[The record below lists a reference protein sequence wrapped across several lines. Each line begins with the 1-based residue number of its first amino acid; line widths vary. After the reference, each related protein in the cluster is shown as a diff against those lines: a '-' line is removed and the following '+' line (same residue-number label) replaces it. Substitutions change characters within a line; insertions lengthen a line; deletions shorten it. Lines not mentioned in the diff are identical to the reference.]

1 MKVWG
6 NKGYAFEVVLC
17 ARMGYKIELRR
28 HVSRRT
34 QYYYERQA
42 FWYHRQVYV
51 HVKLSM
57 VLTFFHS
64 VPVSYLSNH
73 CYQCFKSKS
82 CATNSE
88 GFEEFYV
95 SHPGR
100 SPVDWRSVLL
110 IDRSSFGAVTH
121 PTGMFMQ
128 FPNQASGEKQA
139 RECIR
144 YSRKSYMTD
153 AYMPNEGYQR
163 HSCL

>member
-1 MKVWG
+1 MRNRTSK
-6 NKGYAFEVVLC
+6 AC
-17 ARMGYKIELRR
+17 LRKNPILSWASGIL
-28 HVSRRT
+28 VS
-34 QYYYERQA
+34 QA
-42 FWYHRQVYV
+42 SL

-64 VPVSYLSNH
+64 VLVRYLSH
-73 CYQCFKSKS
+73 YCFQCFKSKS

-128 FPNQASGEKQA
+128 FPNQASGERGK
-139 RECIR
+139 RENVFDTAENHIWQMPICRMKDIR
-144 YSRKSYMTD
+144 STVVYRC
-153 AYMPNEGYQR
+153 E
-163 HSCL
+163 